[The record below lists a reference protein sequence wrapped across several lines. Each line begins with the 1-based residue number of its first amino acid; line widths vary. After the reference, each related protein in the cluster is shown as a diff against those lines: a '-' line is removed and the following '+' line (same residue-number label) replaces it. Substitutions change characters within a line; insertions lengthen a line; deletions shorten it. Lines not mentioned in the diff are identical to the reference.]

1 MSDIGAA
8 NREAHNQAISRA
20 CGELDRAIRRQR
32 DLYERIVGADQAAES
47 VEKEAKESTPP
58 LSVLLDSLEER
69 LMGYRDRILKQTDE
83 MEAALF

>member
-1 MSDIGAA
+1 MSENIT

-32 DLYERIVGADQAAES
+32 DLYERIVGAGAPEETAE
-47 VEKEAKESTPP
+47 KDAKELTPP
-58 LSVLLDSLEER
+58 LSALLDSLEDR
-69 LMGYRDRILKQTDE
+69 LLDYRDRILKQTDE